1 MLETDPLEHVTPGI
15 FGSVIARRL
24 ITYVVLFSSLI
35 TLIATAFQLYLDYD
49 KDINLIEEELQQI
62 RTAHLDSLAETLWA
76 SDARELRTHAE
87 GIMQMRDMQFLEIR
101 DADRVWVKIGK
112 PQTHNVIGRQFLMTH
127 QLRGHDINIG
137 TLTVVASL
145 EGVYQRLM
153 DKVWII
159 LSTNAIKTFLVAGF
173 IFIIF
178 HTLVTR
184 HLVNIANFAR
194 RLNTETLDTPL
205 QLESKG
211 RHKRKPDEFDLVVN
225 AIRQMQNN
233 IRQSFS
239 ALKESERLVRLL
251 MNSTAEAIY
260 GVDTQGHCTF
270 ANPACLRLLGYADIY
285 DLLGRNMH
293 KLIHHTHVDGSS
305 YSEKYCHI
313 CRAFRQGQG
322 THKDNEVLWRAD
334 GSCFPAE
341 YWAYPIEKEGEVL
354 GAVVTFLDI
363 SQRKQAEKE
372 LENYQ
377 DHLEEL
383 VEERT
388 SELDRINQ
396 ELEAFSYSVSHDLRA
411 PLRSIDGFSFA
422 LIEDYADVL
431 DDTGKS
437 YLQRVRTASQ
447 RMSILIDDLLQLSRV
462 TRSNFQQE
470 PVSLSE
476 LAEETVKRLQQS
488 EPERRVQV
496 DIEVGIN
503 AFGDPHLLAILFDNL
518 IGNAWKYTSTI
529 TNPYIRFGVKAM
541 KGETVYFVEDNGVG
555 FNMEYADKLFSAFQR
570 LHGNEFEGT
579 GIGLATA
586 ARIVRRHTGR
596 IWAESH
602 PAQGAT
608 FMFTLQGRSALVV
621 AL

>member
-1 MLETDPLEHVTPGI
+1 MEHATPGI
-15 FGSVIARRL
+15 FGSIIARRL
-24 ITYVVLFSSLI
+24 IIYVVLFSSLI

-49 KDINLIEEELQQI
+49 KDLNLIEEELQQV
-62 RTAHLDSLAETLWA
+62 RTVHLNSLAETLWA

-101 DADRVWVKIGK
+101 DANRVWVTIGE
-112 PQTHNVIGRQFLMTH
+112 PQTKNVISRQFPMTH
-127 QLRGHDINIG
+127 KLRGRDINIG
-137 TLTVVASL
+137 TLTVTASL

-173 IFIIF
+173 IFVIF
-178 HTLVTR
+178 HALVTR

-211 RHKRKPDEFDLVVN
+211 RHKRKPDELDLVVN
-225 AIRQMQNN
+225 AIRQMQHN
-233 IRQSFS
+233 IQHSFS

-260 GVDTQGHCTF
+260 GVDTEGHCTF
-270 ANPACLRLLGYADIY
+270 ANPSCLRLLGYTDVY

-305 YSEKYCHI
+305 YSEKHCHI
-313 CRAFRQGQG
+313 CRAFRQGKG
-322 THKDNEVLWRAD
+322 THKDDEILWRAD

-341 YWAYPIEKEGEVL
+341 YWSHPIEKEGEPF

-377 DHLEEL
+377 EHLEEL
-383 VEERT
+383 VVERT

-431 DDTGKS
+431 DDAGKN

-447 RMSILIDDLLQLSRV
+447 RMSVLIDDLLQLSRV

-476 LAEETVKRLQQS
+476 LAEETVKRLKQS
-488 EPERRVQV
+488 EPERRIRV
-496 DIEVGIN
+496 DIEAGID
-503 AFGDPHLLAILFDNL
+503 AYGDPHLLSILFDNL
-518 IGNAWKYTSTI
+518 IGNAWKYTST
-529 TNPYIRFGVKAM
+529 TADPHIRFGTREIN
-541 KGETVYFVEDNGVG
+541 GETAYFVEDNGVG

-579 GIGLATA
+579 GVGLATA
-586 ARIVRRHTGR
+586 ARIVRRHSGR
-596 IWAESH
+596 IWAESQ

-608 FMFTLQGRSALVV
+608 FLFTLQGRSALVV